1 LYQEPKAH
9 LQDVMAAA
17 GTLGMTHLVLRAR
30 AQLAFIDFFSG
41 RLRSAQQTAQEI
53 VDAAERHGG
62 RSHHSLATAHH
73 VLGGVDIFRGD
84 LDAGL
89 HRLIEARE
97 AVHPVDEVNRFRIGF
112 TSLVGL
118 RAKGT
123 VRAAREEFEHL
134 HAQYQRWKAPPKW
147 AEMMLLVTEAEQ
159 LALEGHIEPALE
171 LLDSVPEDEVHPV
184 VRRHRQVFH
193 AQLLLRSG
201 KPAEARTALQ
211 PIIQSRERWLIDI
224 RVHAVDALAAEA
236 LGRHEE
242 SLQALSR
249 AVERAAV
256 EEVREP
262 FLVSGPQARPLLQ
275 ELLSRVLRTK
285 PR

>member
-1 LYQEPKAH
+1 
-9 LQDVMAAA
+9 
-17 GTLGMTHLVLRAR
+17 
-30 AQLAFIDFFSG
+30 
-41 RLRSAQQTAQEI
+41 
-53 VDAAERHGG
+53 
-62 RSHHSLATAHH
+62 
-73 VLGGVDIFRGD
+73 
-84 LDAGL
+84 
-89 HRLIEARE
+89 
-97 AVHPVDEVNRFRIGF
+97 
-112 TSLVGL
+112 
-118 RAKGT
+118 
-123 VRAAREEFEHL
+123 
-134 HAQYQRWKAPPKW
+134 
-147 AEMMLLVTEAEQ
+147 MMLLVTEAEQ

-224 RVHAVDALAAEA
+224 RAHVVDALAAEA
-236 LGRHEE
+236 LGRHED

-275 ELLSRVLRTK
+275 ELLSRGTPHEAEVMNILSRLTPTQRPRRGSGQPVFVEPLTARELELLRLLQGTASNEQIANRLFISLNTLRTHTK
-285 PR
+285 HVHRKLGTTSRRDAVQRGRALGIL